1 MPLSGPALPIANY
14 AMVGGTKGR
23 DLITGLGAQVVLGGA
38 GDDILGAQTSPG
50 ADGVTPLIP

>member
-1 MPLSGPALPIANY
+1 MSGPALPIANY

-23 DLITGLGAQVVLGGA
+23 DLITGLGAQVVLGGF